1 MKSWESVH
9 VPEINA
15 HLVPTTLRLTNS
27 RTGGKELIAD
37 KRSHSMYVCGIT
49 PYDATHLGHAATY
62 VSFDLINRYLLAQG
76 SKVEYVQNIT
86 DIDDPLLER
95 AHRDGVDWN
104 ELAASQIQLFRGDMQ
119 ALRVLAPTHYVGAV
133 ESIPLVIDAV
143 EILKDRG
150 AIYSIENDYYFHNS
164 PETGFGGLAHLEQ
177 SEMEIIFSQRGG
189 NPALAGKLSPLDC
202 LVWMAQ
208 RENEPG
214 WPGALGEG
222 RPGWH
227 IECTAIAMH
236 YLSKPSQENTLI
248 DIQGG
253 GSDLVFPHHE
263 MCRSQ
268 ARVLSGKELAAHYV
282 HAGMIGLDGE
292 KMSKSKG
299 NLLLVS
305 TLIEQGSDPMA
316 LRYALMS
323 QHYRQDRMWSPQ
335 LLVQAEE
342 SLNKLRIAL
351 TMPNVHETLS
361 VCTEIADALADD
373 LDTPRALRSL
383 QEWSHLT
390 LEGASGG
397 DASQLQD
404 LIDALLGLSL

>member
-62 VSFDLINRYLLAQG
+62 VSFDLINRYLRAQG

-177 SEMEIIFSQRGG
+177 SDGTT
-189 NPALAGKLSPLDC
+189 
-202 LVWMAQ
+202 
-208 RENEPG
+208 RE
-214 WPGALGEG
+214 
-222 RPGWH
+222 
-227 IECTAIAMH
+227 
-236 YLSKPSQENTLI
+236 
-248 DIQGG
+248 
-253 GSDLVFPHHE
+253 
-263 MCRSQ
+263 
-268 ARVLSGKELAAHYV
+268 
-282 HAGMIGLDGE
+282 
-292 KMSKSKG
+292 
-299 NLLLVS
+299 
-305 TLIEQGSDPMA
+305 
-316 LRYALMS
+316 
-323 QHYRQDRMWSPQ
+323 
-335 LLVQAEE
+335 
-342 SLNKLRIAL
+342 
-351 TMPNVHETLS
+351 
-361 VCTEIADALADD
+361 
-373 LDTPRALRSL
+373 
-383 QEWSHLT
+383 
-390 LEGASGG
+390 
-397 DASQLQD
+397 
-404 LIDALLGLSL
+404 